1 MKKFLYI
8 LFISSINFIYSQD
21 IISGKVLFEDE
32 GVDFPISGA
41 NVFWQGTSK
50 GVITKSNGEFK
61 IDKEDSINKLIISY
75 IGFNTDTLEVNDN
88 KYITHYLK
96 FSSVIRM

>member
-32 GVDFPISGA
+32 GVDFPNSGA
-41 NVFWQGTSK
+41 NDFYFAEGIFLV
-50 GVITKSNGEFK
+50 
-61 IDKEDSINKLIISY
+61 D
-75 IGFNTDTLEVNDN
+75 
-88 KYITHYLK
+88 
-96 FSSVIRM
+96 

>member
-21 IISGKVLFEDE
+21 VISGKVLFEDE

-50 GVITKSNGEFK
+50 GVITKSN
-61 IDKEDSINKLIISY
+61 
-75 IGFNTDTLEVNDN
+75 
-88 KYITHYLK
+88 
-96 FSSVIRM
+96 